1 MIWNFLKKHYLILTI
16 LIVALILRFI
26 GIFYGYPLS
35 LVYDETPSLSAAL
48 KMIGTQSLRA
58 NAFQYYYPAGLAY
71 IYLPF
76 LGFYLIV
83 TRLLGIFGSVADM
96 KEAVLLNLGA
106 FIPVIRAVSA
116 LLGAASV
123 FLIYRIA
130 EKLFACR
137 PISLISAWLLA
148 TSFFH
153 VANSHYGQTW
163 TAQTFFILL
172 VLLWSVHLRTKVQT
186 TWRDYLSAG
195 IFIGL
200 AFSIN
205 FVGILSYFW
214 FLLVHFLKNKSQKF
228 SRIFI
233 VNRNFWLTNIVLLLM
248 IGLVYYLNPFGLN
261 NYFGRIFNSSPT
273 IKSYS
278 LFSLA
283 SLQILLAYL
292 KNGFLQESVL
302 FLLAIP
308 ASIVLWRQ
316 NKIVFYFLVPWI
328 VSYYFL
334 LAPLTNP
341 MTRYLLPLIPL
352 LAILAA
358 NLLYSFWQKIS
369 PRQPRF
375 LIILLFI
382 FSLLSFIPSILYDF
396 RMTKADTRVLA
407 YHWVRQNIPADST
420 IKNFHLGVEL
430 PLIENRAIVQLVK
443 EKFPA
448 LYSSQR
454 KYLLSLPADRYP
466 APSYFVVN
474 YPELVDDN
482 QSFDYLILSNFDKN
496 KLSEHS
502 ASLSKAAKLVAK
514 FYPTELSSADDQL
527 WPDPSVLQVPFNN
540 YTFNPFSLYRSYPF
554 YGPYVEIYQLNKNN

>member
-1 MIWNFLKKHYLILTI
+1 MIWNFLKKHYLIIAI

-35 LVYDETPSLSAAL
+35 LVYDETPGLSAAL

-76 LGFYLIV
+76 LGFYLII
-83 TRLLGIFGSVADM
+83 TRLLGIFGSVAEM

-106 FIPVIRAVSA
+106 FISVVRVVSA

-205 FVGILSYFW
+205 FVGIISYFW

-233 VNRNFWLTNIVLLLM
+233 ANRNFWLTNIVLLFM

-261 NYFGRIFNSSPT
+261 NYFGRIFDSSPT

-278 LFSLA
+278 PFSLA
-283 SLQILLAYL
+283 SLQILIAYL

-328 VSYYFL
+328 VLYYFL

-375 LIILLFI
+375 LIILVFI
-382 FSLLSFIPSILYDF
+382 FSLLSFISSILYDF
-396 RMTKADTRVLA
+396 RMTKTDTRVLA

-430 PLIENRAIVQLVK
+430 PLIENQAIVQLVK

-474 YPELVDDN
+474 YRDLVDDN

-527 WPDPSVLQVPFNN
+527 WPDPSALQVPFNN
-540 YTFNPFSLYRSYPF
+540 YTFNQFSLYRSYQF